1 MGQSILVTGGAGFLG
16 AHLARALALK
26 GERVVVYDNFSAGL
40 PANLS
45 DVSNKLDIVN
55 GDTLD
60 LSYLL
65 QTILKT
71 GVNRVIHTAAL
82 VGFAACVEKPALAA
96 KVNLEGTINLLDA
109 ARIAGV
115 KRFLDVSSEETY
127 GSFQYEPADED
138 HPLSPTQPYAI
149 TKMAAERYEDF
160 YRRYFGL
167 DVVIIR
173 TSWVYGPGLPRSRPP
188 KSFIENSL
196 KGLPTQMDSGADHRV
211 DHTYID
217 DFLQG
222 ALLAFEA
229 EQPQS
234 RVFNIAS
241 GQAHT
246 FREMAQMVAEI
257 IPGADITVGAG
268 LMKYSPEVSAPQKGA
283 LNIDRA
289 RQELGY
295 RPHYALFEGL
305 KKYTE
310 FLKKG

>member
-138 HPLSPTQPYAI
+138 HPLSPTSPTPSPRWRRSGMRIFIDGISGWTSSLSARHGC
-149 TKMAAERYEDF
+149 TGPVCRAAG
-160 YRRYFGL
+160 RR
-167 DVVIIR
+167 
-173 TSWVYGPGLPRSRPP
+173 
-188 KSFIENSL
+188 K
-196 KGLPTQMDSGADHRV
+196 
-211 DHTYID
+211 
-217 DFLQG
+217 
-222 ALLAFEA
+222 
-229 EQPQS
+229 
-234 RVFNIAS
+234 
-241 GQAHT
+241 
-246 FREMAQMVAEI
+246 
-257 IPGADITVGAG
+257 
-268 LMKYSPEVSAPQKGA
+268 VS
-283 LNIDRA
+283 
-289 RQELGY
+289 
-295 RPHYALFEGL
+295 
-305 KKYTE
+305 
-310 FLKKG
+310 